1 MKSLGAI
8 RLMLLGVLLLFLSL
22 YIYLAFIGYKHSPIA
37 IKEQLEYGQMKF
49 FPAVTICPFPDSEVG
64 KKISF
69 RVNTITFKRA
79 VEMAIG
85 PLVYD
90 ARYITYK

>member
-1 MKSLGAI
+1 
-8 RLMLLGVLLLFLSL
+8 MLLGVLLLFLSL

-49 FPAVTICPFPDSEVG
+49 FPAVTICPFPESEFG
-64 KKISF
+64 KKI
-69 RVNTITFKRA
+69 TFKVNNATFKQA

-85 PLVYD
+85 TLVYN
-90 ARYITYK
+90 AAYITYK